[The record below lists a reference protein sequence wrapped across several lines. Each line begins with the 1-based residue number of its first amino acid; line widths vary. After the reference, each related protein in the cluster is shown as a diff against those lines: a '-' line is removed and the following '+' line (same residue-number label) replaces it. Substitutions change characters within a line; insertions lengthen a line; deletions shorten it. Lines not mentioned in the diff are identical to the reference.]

1 MDQKSGIILLQS
13 CHESHVSEVTTFNSV
28 EHLIVFTIEI

>member
-1 MDQKSGIILLQS
+1 MDQKSVELLQI
-13 CHESHVSEVTTFNSV
+13 CHEPHVSEVTTFNSM

>member
-1 MDQKSGIILLQS
+1 MDQKSVELLQS